1 MTAQLLSTSE
11 GQTLV
16 LTLSNPEFRNALGP
30 EMYAAGVE
38 ALSVAESSA
47 DVRSVVITGANG
59 IFSAGGNL
67 QRLQNNRQLPPEHQA
82 QSIEGLHNW
91 IEAIRT
97 FPKPVIA
104 AVEGPAAGAGFSLA
118 LACDMIVAA
127 RNSVFVMAYSSIAL
141 SPDGGG
147 SWSLSR
153 AVPRQLATELLMCGE
168 RSGAERLQQLGVV
181 NRLADAGQALLQ
193 ALELCEQLNA
203 RAPNA
208 LASIKELLSDADG
221 SSLNAQLARE
231 RNAFVKN
238 LHHPNAGIGIGAF
251 LNKQKPNHQSLKG
264 QSMDEPIL
272 TMEEREAI
280 NSGRWFSSLSPSLR
294 HDILRCAYVKRHKDG
309 DMLAARGDPPE
320 QWIACAKGAVRVS
333 STSVSGKQ
341 ITLTYVEPGI
351 WFGDVSIFDGDRRT
365 HDCYAHGET
374 TTLNVAK
381 ADFKKILTQHVEFY
395 DAMLRLHA
403 RRIRQLYGLVEDL
416 NTLPLRARLAKQ
428 LNHLLRS
435 YGVPSLSDAK
445 AIRIS
450 LQLAQEELAQLL
462 GASRQRVNQ
471 ELKQMEREQ
480 IIRIEP
486 GGLVV
491 LDRDALLLIVNAD
504 H

>member
-1 MTAQLLSTSE
+1 
-11 GQTLV
+11 
-16 LTLSNPEFRNALGP
+16 
-30 EMYAAGVE
+30 
-38 ALSVAESSA
+38 
-47 DVRSVVITGANG
+47 
-59 IFSAGGNL
+59 
-67 QRLQNNRQLPPEHQA
+67 
-82 QSIEGLHNW
+82 
-91 IEAIRT
+91 
-97 FPKPVIA
+97 
-104 AVEGPAAGAGFSLA
+104 
-118 LACDMIVAA
+118 
-127 RNSVFVMAYSSIAL
+127 
-141 SPDGGG
+141 
-147 SWSLSR
+147 
-153 AVPRQLATELLMCGE
+153 
-168 RSGAERLQQLGVV
+168 
-181 NRLADAGQALLQ
+181 
-193 ALELCEQLNA
+193 
-203 RAPNA
+203 
-208 LASIKELLSDADG
+208 
-221 SSLNAQLARE
+221 
-231 RNAFVKN
+231 
-238 LHHPNAGIGIGAF
+238 
-251 LNKQKPNHQSLKG
+251 
-264 QSMDEPIL
+264 MDEPIL

-365 HDCYAHGET
+365 HDCYAHGDT

-395 DAMLRLHA
+395 EAMLRLQS

-428 LNHLLRS
+428 LNHLVRS
-435 YGVPSLSDAK
+435 YGVPSLSDGK